1 MTRANHA
8 RLALARAATPASQC
22 HVCRAW
28 QSELVC
34 AACVH
39 AWRPNVRRCL
49 RCAIDLDDDHPD
61 TICQRCED
69 QSPEFDRAIVALD
82 YSGPWPSLLARLKFQ
97 AATALAK
104 PLARLLAEAAQPR
117 LSTTDLILP
126 VPLSQQRLRERGYN
140 QAWLLARRVSQH
152 LGIEARPD
160 MLARPHH
167 TQRLMSL
174 SAEDRLLHIQE
185 AFQVMPHA
193 HAVLTGR
200 HIAIVDDVMT
210 TGATLNAC
218 ARTLLEAGARS
229 VSAWAVARTPA
240 RLDTE
245 REPCGEC
252 GSGDPLVL
260 GTRKQTDR

>member
-1 MTRANHA
+1 M
-8 RLALARAATPASQC
+8 
-22 HVCRAW
+22 
-28 QSELVC
+28 
-34 AACVH
+34 
-39 AWRPNVRRCL
+39 RRCL

-97 AATALAK
+97 GATALAR
-104 PLARLLAEAAQPR
+104 PLAQLLAEAVQPR
-117 LSTTDLILP
+117 RGATDLVLP

-140 QAWLLARRVSQH
+140 QAWLLAKAVSQN
-152 LGIEARPD
+152 LGMEARTD

-167 TQRLMSL
+167 TQRLMTL
-174 SAEDRLLHIQE
+174 SAEERMLQIQE

-193 HAVLTGR
+193 HAALAGR

-240 RLDTE
+240 RPDT
-245 REPCGEC
+245 
-252 GSGDPLVL
+252 GSETADTTARVDFSHGLS
-260 GTRKQTDR
+260 